1 MLRAGLMVALLF
13 ALGLAGCGAPEVR
26 GDLPV
31 QLADYPD
38 VPVPAGMAKD
48 GEHSMR
54 LQTPVIG
61 SVVNVYRGGQLSVE
75 ALTDHFVHQMP
86 PLGWRLLSRFER
98 QDTILIFEKKG
109 TLCFLGIGNDR
120 GSPTLSVL
128 VGNIGGPGA
137 PPPAQKN

>member
-1 MLRAGLMVALLF
+1 MLRARSVLAIALAMGL
-13 ALGLAGCGAPEVR
+13 GGCGAPEVR

-38 VPVPAGMAKD
+38 VPVPAGMARD
-48 GEHSMR
+48 GEHSLR

-61 SVVNVYRGGQLSVE
+61 SAVNVYRGGALTVE
-75 ALTDHFVHQMP
+75 ALADHFVQQMP
-86 PLGWRLLSRFER
+86 PLGWRLVSRFER
-98 QDTILIFEKKG
+98 QDTILIFEKNG

-128 VGNIGGPGA
+128 VGNVGGPGV
-137 PPPAQKN
+137 PPPAQRN